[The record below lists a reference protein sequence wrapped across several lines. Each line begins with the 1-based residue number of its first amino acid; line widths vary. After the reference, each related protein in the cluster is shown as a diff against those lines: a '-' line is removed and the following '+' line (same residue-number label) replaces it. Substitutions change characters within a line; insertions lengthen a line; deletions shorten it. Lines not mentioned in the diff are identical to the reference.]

1 MAASPFSYGREK
13 FHEWQRHADQL
24 ALPLRLQLPT
34 DDRIGGRKDDRHAN
48 DKNIREMSRKWL
60 SNAEIQRRTGISQ
73 PTTRKHIAMDDFS
86 SQVPRAQGHPLVL
99 DLHKP
104 FVDSILM
111 EDRRAHAHRL
121 RQRHRRGPQGGAPGS
136 PRRSCS
142 GGWGRTTGSRR
153 PLHASRECGVR
164 LHSDAS
170 FARDL
175 LTEHKASRGPCP
187 AALRPS
193 RGGSRACPSL
203 REIRGWGRF
212 AS

>member
-48 DKNIREMSRKWL
+48 DKNIREMSHKWL
-60 SNAEIQRRTGISQ
+60 SNAEIHRGTGISQ

-86 SQVPRAQGHPLVL
+86 SQAPRAQGHPSVL
-99 DLHKP
+99 DLYKP

-121 RQRHRRGPQGGAPGS
+121 RQRHRCGPQEGRQGHRGGAVQAD
-136 PRRSCS
+136 
-142 GGWGRTTGSRR
+142 GG
-153 PLHASRECGVR
+153 
-164 LHSDAS
+164 
-170 FARDL
+170 
-175 LTEHKASRGPCP
+175 
-187 AALRPS
+187 ALRV
-193 RGGSRACPSL
+193 RGDLSTPRGSAGSAYIPMRVSL
-203 REIRGWGRF
+203 KTY
-212 AS
+212 

>member
-86 SQVPRAQGHPLVL
+86 SQAPRAQGHPSVL
-99 DLHKP
+99 DLYKP

-111 EDRRAHAHRL
+111 EDRRAHAHR
-121 RQRHRRGPQGGAPGS
+121 RQESLHIRRGPAPYARLLES
-136 PRRSCS
+136 
-142 GGWGRTTGSRR
+142 
-153 PLHASRECGVR
+153 ASAAAAPIRQ
-164 LHSDAS
+164 
-170 FARDL
+170 
-175 LTEHKASRGPCP
+175 TP
-187 AALRPS
+187 AAVAARAPRPPAL
-193 RGGSRACPSL
+193 GMETFG
-203 REIRGWGRF
+203 
-212 AS
+212 